1 MPGMANAETARVLAP
16 TARRGRPRADRAG
29 PTKTPGVASTYALVG
44 AWPKDIDLTKLE
56 FTGCEAVP
64 MTLEQYH
71 EFEGRLEVWDREL
84 KTAWMVREG
93 PMPAHEGPGQSLGM
107 LVARIAAVR
116 GSPIKCYGT
125 MVLMVEGP
133 DGEPMRLMQA
143 DQTLYIDPEKTHL
156 IGARA
161 MLVGSHNFPDVV
173 LEVDNTTDVRR
184 GKLKIY
190 EAWGFPE
197 LWVDVPDARPASRP
211 KSRVSELTIYLLED
225 GVYQPAPESRAFPG
239 WRVEDIHLALNEIVP
254 SLRTNRILERLGREL
269 GARDGT
275 GPDDDPL
282 MRSLRKES
290 EERGRLKGR
299 AEGQRLGRVEGR
311 AEGQAAG
318 RAEGRAKG
326 QAEAVARMVARMLR
340 SRGIETPAAF
350 PANVQGFAKASETD
364 LVEAALACDD
374 EADFRARVAMLGKV

>member
-1 MPGMANAETARVLAP
+1 MPGMANAETAKALAP
-16 TARRGRPRADRAG
+16 AGRRRPR
-29 PTKTPGVASTYALVG
+29 PEKPLKTPGAASTYALVG

-116 GSPIKCYGT
+116 GSPIKCYGA

-133 DGEPMRLMQA
+133 DGEPVRLMQA

-197 LWVDVPDARPASRP
+197 LWVDVPDAHPASRP

-225 GVYQPAPESRAFPG
+225 GIYRPAPESRAFPG

-290 EERGRLKGR
+290 EARGRRQGR
-299 AEGQRLGRVEGR
+299 TEGQRLGRAEGRLAGKFEGR
-311 AEGQAAG
+311 AD
-318 RAEGRAKG
+318 
-326 QAEAVARMVARMLR
+326 MVRELLL
-340 SRGIETPAAF
+340 SRGLEVSA
-350 PANVQGFAKASETD
+350 GFLADGSEIAEIP
-364 LVEAALACDD
+364 VSAVIYAALACDS
-374 EADFRARVAMLGKV
+374 EQDFLLRLAATEKR

>member
-1 MPGMANAETARVLAP
+1 MPGMASAETAKVLAP
-16 TARRGRPRADRAG
+16 RAQKRRPRADRAG
-29 PTKTPGVASTYALVG
+29 PTKTPGTASTYALVG
-44 AWPKDIDLTKLE
+44 AWPKVIDLTKLE
-56 FTGCEAVP
+56 FTGCETVP
-64 MTLEQYH
+64 MTLEEYH

-116 GSPIKCYGT
+116 GSPIKCYGA
-125 MVLMVEGP
+125 MVLMVEGS

-143 DQTLYIDPEKTHL
+143 DQTLYIDPAKTHL

-225 GVYQPAPESRAFPG
+225 GAYQPAAESRAFPG

-318 RAEGRAKG
+318 QAEGRAKG

-350 PANVQGFAKASETD
+350 PANVHGFAKASETD

>member
-1 MPGMANAETARVLAP
+1 MPRMASAETAKTLTPAP
-16 TARRGRPRADRAG
+16 RQGQPLREGQGKRPRA
-29 PTKTPGVASTYALVG
+29 ASAHALVR
-44 AWPKDIDLTKLE
+44 AQPKDIDISKLE
-56 FTGCEAVP
+56 FIGCDAVP
-64 MTLEQYH
+64 MTREQYRV
-71 EFEGRLEVWDREL
+71 FEGRLEVWDREL
-84 KTAWMVREG
+84 KTAWMVRDG

-125 MVLMVEGP
+125 MVLMVEDP
-133 DGEPMRLMQA
+133 DGEPRRLMQA

-156 IGARA
+156 IGAKA

-184 GKLKIY
+184 GKLKLY

-211 KSRVSELTIYLLED
+211 KSRVSGLTIYLLQD
-225 GVYQPAPESRAFPG
+225 GTYRPAAESRAFPG
-239 WRVEDIHLALNEIVP
+239 WRAEDIHLALNEIVP
-254 SLRTNRILERLGREL
+254 SLRTNRILERLGRHF

-290 EERGRLKGR
+290 EEKGLLRGRM
-299 AEGQRLGRVEGR
+299 EGQHLGRVEGR
-311 AEGQAAG
+311 V
-318 RAEGRAKG
+318 EGRAD
-326 QAEAVARMVARMLR
+326 MVRELLL
-340 SRGIETPAAF
+340 SRGLE
-350 PANVQGFAKASETD
+350 VSDGFLADSSLIAEIPKSAVLS
-364 LVEAALACDD
+364 AALACDS
-374 EADFRARVAMLGKV
+374 ERDFLLRLAAAREH